1 MVGYTRKR
9 KETLIIMLQAKF
21 YIIIIIIIH
30 VLLNFLIF
38 YLLFMFQLIYIFLL
52 QLIFNCFPLFFV
64 MGMFANEFETVLSVQ
79 CNQLIKQQLL

>member
-1 MVGYTRKR
+1 
-9 KETLIIMLQAKF
+9 
-21 YIIIIIIIH
+21 
-30 VLLNFLIF
+30 
-38 YLLFMFQLIYIFLL
+38 MFQLIYIFLL